1 MVTMTTPSLNS
12 INSLLTSAFTIL
24 LSLSYTG
31 SLTLTSLEF
40 PSHVMLGQS
49 TSLKCSFT
57 RQPSQKLDSI
67 KWYKDGREFYRL
79 HPQDGQRREFHAQG
93 VNIDANLTAFHLL
106 PQTGHHTVALLHTEL
121 ATTGSYRCQ
130 ITEAQAPFHT
140 EQQDK
145 NLTIII
151 QPEKGSPRIQVSKD
165 VVYLGQDAEV
175 ECWSDRSKPAANLQ
189 FFINGDRV
197 PSDRVQDLKVSFE
210 NDGQLETSYRKMR
223 FTVRENHFREDSLV
237 VKCNANIG
245 EAYWQTSQVA
255 IRIIGKPSYML
266 ESRSSRSNSV
276 TVPVVLLL
284 TPTILFQLIS
294 WRC

>member
-1 MVTMTTPSLNS
+1 MMPHWLYL
-12 INSLLTSAFTIL
+12 LLTFL
-24 LSLSYTG
+24 VSLSTTG

-40 PSHVMLGQS
+40 PSHVMLGGS

-67 KWYKDGREFYRL
+67 KWYKDGQEFYRL
-79 HPQDGQRREFHAQG
+79 HPHDSQRREFPAAG
-93 VNIDANLTAFHLL
+93 VNIDVNLTSFHLL
-106 PQTGHHTVALLHTEL
+106 PQSGDHTVALLHTEL

-151 QPEKGSPRIQVSKD
+151 QPEKGSPRIEVSKK
-165 VVYLGQDAEV
+165 VVYMGQEAEV

-197 PSDRVQDLKVSFE
+197 PSDKVQDLKVSYE
-210 NDGQLETSYRKMR
+210 SDGLETSYRKMR
-223 FTVRENHFREDSLV
+223 FTVRENHFSKSSLV
-237 VKCNANIG
+237 VKCNAKIG
-245 EAYWQTSQVA
+245 EAYWQTSQVE
-255 IRIIGKPSYML
+255 IPIMGKPSYML
-266 ESRSSRSNSV
+266 ESRSTSNTV
-276 TVPVVLLL
+276 TGPTALLML
-284 TPTILFQLIS
+284 GGLVMLLQQPNY
-294 WRC
+294 